1 MKLNVKSDVDFG
13 TNILDVK
20 VPKELRK
27 KVKSG
32 LSYVD
37 AAFGGEGFTPSCVTL
52 FTGTPGSGK
61 TTMMLKLADSIT
73 KNGGIVLFN
82 TAEESLFQVKL
93 VAERLNLKHG
103 FHAGGE
109 THMPSLLE
117 KCDAL
122 RNKRGNKNKPFFL
135 IVDSLQCMDDGKYT
149 RKDGST
155 HINGGSATRALG
167 MMTNYCK
174 EHFCNAIVIGQV
186 NKSGTMAG
194 SQKLKHMVDS
204 MMTLSVEERD
214 PDLRGCRVLQME
226 KNRFG
231 GAGGTFF
238 LELGKRGFKEV
249 ARVSAA

>member
-1 MKLNVKSDVDFG
+1 MKLNVKTDVDFG

-20 VPKELRK
+20 VPTQLRK

-109 THMPSLLE
+109 THMPTLLE
-117 KCDAL
+117 KCDEL
-122 RNKRGNKNKPFFL
+122 CNKRGNP
-135 IVDSLQCMDDGKYT
+135 
-149 RKDGST
+149 
-155 HINGGSATRALG
+155 H
-167 MMTNYCK
+167 
-174 EHFCNAIVIGQV
+174 
-186 NKSGTMAG
+186 
-194 SQKLKHMVDS
+194 
-204 MMTLSVEERD
+204 
-214 PDLRGCRVLQME
+214 VLHAS
-226 KNRFG
+226 R
-231 GAGGTFF
+231 
-238 LELGKRGFKEV
+238 
-249 ARVSAA
+249 